1 MQKEGERL
9 LKMDLSEEMRLIKR
23 GTKEII
29 TEEELEKKL
38 INSKKTKKPLV
49 IKQGFDPSAPDI
61 HLGHTVGLRKL
72 RHFQD
77 LGHEVYFLIGDFTG
91 MIGDPSG
98 RSVTR
103 RQLTPEEVQKNAETY
118 KEQVFKIL
126 DPEKTIVEFNSH
138 WLGKLSFV
146 EVIKLCSKYTVA
158 RMLERDDF
166 ANRFREQKPI
176 GIHEFLY
183 PLMQAYDSIALR
195 ADVEL
200 GGTDQKFNLLVG
212 RDMQREYSQEPQV
225 IITLPLIE
233 GTDGV
238 EKMSKSLGNYI
249 GINENSYDMY
259 GKVMSIPDK
268 LMLTYFEVLTDT
280 PYSDIAK
287 IEQDLKEEAVSPLII
302 KKRLAKEIVKI
313 YHGYSEANE
322 AEQNFQKVFQ
332 EKKIPEN
339 IENLLLPKKIF
350 KDDKL
355 WIVKLIKQTRL
366 LSSTGEILRNIEQGG
381 VRINNKKV
389 RQTDIDMEIKDGD
402 ILRIG
407 KLHFYRIKIV

>member
-1 MQKEGERL
+1 MN
-9 LKMDLSEEMRLIKR
+9 LSDEMNIIKR
-23 GTKEII
+23 GTSEII
-29 TEEELEKKL
+29 LLEELEQKL
-38 INSKKTKKPLV
+38 INAKKTKTPLRV
-49 IKQGFDPSAPDI
+49 KQGFDPSSPDI

-98 RSVTR
+98 RSATR
-103 RQLTPEEVQKNAETY
+103 KQLTLEEVQKTAETY

-126 DPEKTIVEFNSH
+126 DPEKTIVVFNSH

-146 EVIKLCSKYTVA
+146 EVIKLCATYTVA
-158 RMLERDDF
+158 QMLEREDF
-166 ANRFREQKPI
+166 ANRLREKRPI

-183 PLMQAYDSIALR
+183 PLMQGYDSTVLR

-212 RDMQREYSQEPQV
+212 RDLQREYHQEPQV
-225 IITLPLIE
+225 IITMPLIE

-249 GINENSYDMY
+249 GINENPFDMY
-259 GKVMSIPDK
+259 GKVMSVPDK
-268 LMLTYFEVLTDT
+268 LLLTYFELLTDT
-280 PYSDIAK
+280 PYPELAK
-287 IEQDLKEEAVSPLII
+287 IEQELKKDTVSPLII

-313 YHGYSEANE
+313 YHGYHEANE
-322 AEQNFQKVFQ
+322 AEEHFQKVIQ
-332 EKKIPEN
+332 EGKAPEN
-339 IENLLLPKKIF
+339 IQDLPISKQILKDNKI
-350 KDDKL
+350 
-355 WIVKLIKQTRL
+355 WVVELIKLTKQL
-366 LSSTGEILRNIEQGG
+366 KSTGEILRNIEQGG
-381 VRINNKKV
+381 IRINDQKILEKNV
-389 RQTDIDMEIKDGD
+389 DVDIKEGD

-407 KLHFYRIKIV
+407 KLNFYRIKID